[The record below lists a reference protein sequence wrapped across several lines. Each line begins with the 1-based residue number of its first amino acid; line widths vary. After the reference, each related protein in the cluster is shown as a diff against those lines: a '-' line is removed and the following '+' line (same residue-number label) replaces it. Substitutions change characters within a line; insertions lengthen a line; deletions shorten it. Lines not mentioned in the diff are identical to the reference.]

1 MTTVYFIRHAEPNY
15 HDHDDLSRELSTK
28 SLQDSQLIRQFF
40 KDRHIDAIF
49 SSPYK
54 RAIDTIKSTAIDHQ
68 LDVQE
73 IDDFRERKINR
84 VWIENFTAFTSVQWH
99 GFSYKLSDGESL
111 QEVQDR
117 NVTAPEKLLEDHR
130 HQIILIGSHGTAIST
145 IINYY
150 QRQFSYAEFS
160 KIKSLFP
167 FILKMT
173 FRDKECLAINL
184 CNPFTGETHEIY
196 PI

>member
-1 MTTVYFIRHAEPNY
+1 MTTVQFIRHAEPNY

-68 LDVQE
+68 LDIQE
-73 IDDFRERKINR
+73 IDDFSERKINR
-84 VWIENFTAFTSVQWH
+84 VWIENFTAFTSAQWH

-111 QEVQDR
+111 QE
-117 NVTAPEKLLEDHR
+117 
-130 HQIILIGSHGTAIST
+130 SS
-145 IINYY
+145 
-150 QRQFSYAEFS
+150 RQ
-160 KIKSLFP
+160 K
-167 FILKMT
+167 
-173 FRDKECLAINL
+173 RDS
-184 CNPFTGETHEIY
+184 P
-196 PI
+196 